1 MGERRPGVIPPRRG
15 RPPEGPSPRQVA
27 RRRALALGFLVLVL
41 GGLGWLAVA
50 AIGGGDSSDQ
60 AGQVSTLS
68 STLVYRTVTRTT
80 ATGTVETVIA
90 MPKPF
95 HVVFPEGFTRK
106 QMADRV
112 AAVAKIATRTR
123 KVRPRLSRTTY
134 LAATAKPRVPPCF
147 RNKVKT
153 IEGFLFPATYEFFK
167 ETTSAE
173 LVQDQLNA
181 FCDNWGQVD
190 LGYARS
196 KNLTPYDV
204 LIIASMVE
212 KETLSPDE
220 RELVSAVIYNRLH
233 AGMTLGIDA
242 TLRYGLDIPPTDSI
256 RQSQLDSDSPYNT
269 RKRPGLP
276 PTPIANPGLAS
287 LQAAAHPAKVKY
299 LYFVRKPDK
308 KHHFF
313 TASFQAFK
321 DYSAAHGYGP

>member
-1 MGERRPGVIPPRRG
+1 MGEQRPGVIPPRQG
-15 RPPEGPSPRQVA
+15 RPPQGPNPRQVA
-27 RRRALALGFLVLVL
+27 RRRALALGVLVLVL

-50 AIGGGDSSDQ
+50 AIGGGNSSAQ
-60 AGQVSTLS
+60 APQTSTLS
-68 STLVYRTVTRTT
+68 GTLVYRTVTRTT

-112 AAVAKIATRTR
+112 AAVAKIAARKR
-123 KVRPRLSRTTY
+123 KVKPRLSRTTY
-134 LAATAKPRVPPCF
+134 LAATRKPRVPPCF
-147 RNKVKT
+147 RNKAKT
-153 IEGFLFPATYEFFK
+153 DEGFLFPATYEFFK
-167 ETTSAE
+167 DTTSAQ
-173 LVQDQLNA
+173 LVQDQLDA
-181 FCDNWGQVD
+181 FCDNWKQID

-220 RELVSAVIYNRLH
+220 RQLVSAVIYNRLH
-233 AGMTLGIDA
+233 AGMPLGIDA
-242 TLRYGLDIPPTDSI
+242 TLRYGLDIPPTESI
-256 RQSQLDSDSPYNT
+256 HESQLQSDSPYNT
-269 RKRPGLP
+269 RKRRGLP

-313 TASFQAFK
+313 TASFQAFQS
-321 DYSAAHGYGP
+321 YARAHGYGP